1 MEVLKALLTF
11 ASIWT
16 TLPSLMG
23 FSNEILS
30 TEAVTTGALQC
41 FPADS
46 AAAISIQYISRPPI
60 RLPKTFVSLGRTSSV
75 MMIWDSCAV
84 FAFGFIQ
91 SGLPAN
97 IGLYRDGFA
106 PLQEAVIHIGA
117 KTGSIGHFEDIAFE
131 SHSAGHG
138 V

>member
-41 FPADS
+41 FPAAR
-46 AAAISIQYISRPPI
+46 AAAISIQYINLPPM
-60 RLPKTFVSLGRTSSV
+60 RLPCTFVSLGKTSSV
-75 MMIWDSCAV
+75 MMIPDSFGVLAFIKLIV
-84 FAFGFIQ
+84 FYSSRKVNPIE
-91 SGLPAN
+91 
-97 IGLYRDGFA
+97 LYACLLALVQKAIRY
-106 PLQEAVIHIGA
+106 VC
-117 KTGSIGHFEDIAFE
+117 
-131 SHSAGHG
+131 
-138 V
+138 